1 MQQAGDRA
9 HLRGRQMKKGS
20 FRLNSMTEFEALKN
34 RFMNNPD
41 IKKIV
46 AHSLATN
53 NKFKSVITEAEG
65 IKFHS
70 KKEARVFRELQ
81 ARQHMK
87 DIKFFLMQVPFL
99 LPGVAENGKR
109 TRHYLDF
116 MAIRTDGQI
125 EYIEVKGRDLA
136 LGKLKRRMV
145 EELYNI
151 KIQVV

>member
-1 MQQAGDRA
+1 MKRGC
-9 HLRGRQMKKGS
+9 LRLKDMAE
-20 FRLNSMTEFEALKN
+20 LEALKN
-34 RFMNNPD
+34 RAGAAYPPFP
-41 IKKIV
+41 
-46 AHSLATN
+46 SQ
-53 NKFKSVITEAEG
+53 NKFHAKVAEAEG

-70 KKEARVFRELQ
+70 KKEARQFRELQ
-81 ARQHMK
+81 ARQHNGE
-87 DIKFFLMQVPFL
+87 IKFFLMQVPFL
-99 LPGVAENGKR
+99 LPGIADNGKR

-116 MAIRTDGQI
+116 MAIRNDGQI

>member
-1 MQQAGDRA
+1 MQPAGDRA

-20 FRLNSMTEFEALKN
+20 FRLDSMSEFEALKN
-34 RFMNNPD
+34 RFSPSNLGN
-41 IKKIV
+41 
-46 AHSLATN
+46 LARSVKES
-53 NKFKSVITEAEG
+53 KFHNVICEAEG

-116 MAIRTDGQI
+116 MAVRSDGQI
-125 EYIEVKGRDLA
+125 EYIEVKGRDLPM
-136 LGKLKRRMV
+136 GKLKRRQT
-145 EELYNI
+145 EELYGI

>member
-1 MQQAGDRA
+1 MAD
-9 HLRGRQMKKGS
+9 
-20 FRLNSMTEFEALKN
+20 FEALKN
-34 RFMNNPD
+34 RAGAPYPPYP
-41 IKKIV
+41 
-46 AHSLATN
+46 SQ
-53 NKFKSVITEAEG
+53 NKFRAKITEADG
-65 IKFHS
+65 IKFSS

-99 LPGVAENGKR
+99 LPGVADNGKR

-116 MAIRTDGQI
+116 LVVRTDGQI

-136 LGKLKRRMV
+136 LGKLKRRQV
-145 EELYNI
+145 EELYGI

>member
-1 MQQAGDRA
+1 MS
-9 HLRGRQMKKGS
+9 KGS
-20 FRLNSMTEFEALKN
+20 LRLNNMAEFEALKN
-34 RFMNNPD
+34 SRQTLR
-41 IKKIV
+41 
-46 AHSLATN
+46 SLFPTLPKSDKD
-53 NKFKSVITEAEG
+53 NKFHAKITEAEG
-65 IKFHS
+65 IKFSS

-99 LPGVAENGKR
+99 LPGVADNGKR

-125 EYIEVKGRDLA
+125 EYIEVKGRDLPM
-136 LGKLKRRMV
+136 GKLKRRMV

>member
-1 MQQAGDRA
+1 MAD
-9 HLRGRQMKKGS
+9 
-20 FRLNSMTEFEALKN
+20 FEALKN
-34 RFMNNPD
+34 RFMNNSD
-41 IKKIV
+41 LKKIV

-53 NKFKSVITEAEG
+53 NKFHSIITEAEG
-65 IKFHS
+65 IKFSS

-116 MAIRTDGQI
+116 LVVRTDGQI
-125 EYIEVKGRDLA
+125 EYVEVKGRDLPM
-136 LGKLKRRMV
+136 GKLKRRQT
-145 EELYNI
+145 EELYGI